1 MSFRE
6 FKYPDLLATFGLSW
20 RTTLNLFPDVPPVA
34 PDPAVVRV
42 LGLVSPLASTL
53 NTEKARSEWMTA
65 LVLGDFWARYGG
77 QISLYSGADFQA
89 DPDAGLNGFCDYL
102 ISRSPQ
108 QMIVTPPV
116 LVVFEAKNES
126 ISGGLGQCV
135 AGMVG
140 AQRYNVRL
148 NGPADPIYGCVT
160 TGTVWRFLRLSGTT
174 LTLDLHEYVIGDVDQ
189 LLGIFTHMVGPPPP
203 AVAA

>member
-89 DPDAGLNGFCDYL
+89 DPAAGLNGYCDFL
-102 ISRSPQ
+102 LARAPQ
-108 QMIVTPPV
+108 RPNIQPPA
-116 LVVFEAKNES
+116 VVVVEAKPEDIND
-126 ISGGLGQCV
+126 GLGQCI

-140 AQRYNVRL
+140 AQRYNARL
-148 NGPADPIYGCVT
+148 GVPAETVYGCVT
-160 TGTVWRFLRLSGTT
+160 TGSLWKFLRLEGTT
-174 LTLDLHEYVIGDVDQ
+174 LTFDLTEHTLHDLPH
-189 LLGIFTHMVGPPPP
+189 LLGILTHMIGSIPP
-203 AVAA
+203 AVQ